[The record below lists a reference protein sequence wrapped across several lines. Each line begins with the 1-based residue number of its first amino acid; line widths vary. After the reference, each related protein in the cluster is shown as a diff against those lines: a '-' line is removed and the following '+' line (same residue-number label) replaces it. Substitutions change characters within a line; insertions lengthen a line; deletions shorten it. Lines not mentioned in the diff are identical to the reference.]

1 MTLQMMLDFVNGL
14 VSPAERLKFLD
25 AVIFNVLICNSD
37 SHTKNYSVLIGADG
51 SAKIGPPAQ
60 RARRAR
66 TQSRRVASTRTSS
79 GSLQSAAREF
89 YKRSDIMIICG
100 A

>member
-1 MTLQMMLDFVNGL
+1 MSGL

-37 SHTKNYSVLIGADG
+37 SPAKNYSVLIVLTD
-51 SAKIGPPAQ
+51 PQ
-60 RARRAR
+60 RWARRHSEHGGR
-66 TQSRRVASTRTSS
+66 GLSPEESRRHGRAL

-89 YKRSDIMIICG
+89 YKRSDITIICG